1 MKTIVISLLALL
13 GLLQYKLWFGEG
25 SIAKV
30 SQLKTEIQQYNNVI
44 SQWHERNTALIAE
57 IKDLKQGTQA
67 IEELGRSQL
76 GMVKYGEVFYRILE
90 KKS

>member
-44 SQWHERNTALIAE
+44 SQWHERNIALIAE